1 MSSGPSSESSTSS
14 PKQFK
19 RSEEAGDAEGPEEV
33 RNPSPSAGS
42 SPNGGGRSPSFSGQS
57 QESVMEEYK
66 TLMESF
72 LEMHQRLTERT
83 ERAKA
88 SLTKEKEKN
97 DKFFYI
103 ITSSFRLKMEEV
115 SDLLL
120 LYDTKV
126 VRRISILS

>member
-1 MSSGPSSESSTSS
+1 
-14 PKQFK
+14 
-19 RSEEAGDAEGPEEV
+19 
-33 RNPSPSAGS
+33 
-42 SPNGGGRSPSFSGQS
+42 
-57 QESVMEEYK
+57 MEEYK